1 MALGDEIDKILSDFG
16 KSTVDDVRANL
27 DSVLTYGSNASRLS
41 ANIKYIPPFNS
52 NGAIVLQVTM
62 PNYGYILDAG
72 RGPGNVSKEGIA
84 SIEKWIVRRGLKPK
98 MSEARTKM
106 SKDRKVSKPIKTQN
120 REKAVKQF
128 AFAIAR
134 KIQKQGHAQPY
145 KDKKLG
151 FWSKV
156 INDGRLDELTAR
168 ISEVLK
174 TEVIIEINNGI
185 NS

>member
-1 MALGDEIDKILSDFG
+1 MALGDEIDKILADFAQ
-16 KSTVDDVRANL
+16 KTIDDVRANL
-27 DSVLTYGSNASRLS
+27 DEVVNYGGQMSKLS
-41 ANIKYIPPFNS
+41 KNVTYIPPRNV

-62 PNYGYILDAG
+62 PAYGFILDAG

-106 SKDRKVSKPIKTQN
+106 SKDRKVSKPIKNQN